1 MLVLWNVLK
10 ALWLRFVENGQC
22 VTVIW
27 LCVALKCGFVWIS
40 LIPMDCGTFGVRLV
54 VDYGLW
60 MRILPIPVDC
70 GTLGSDW
77 WFVMNCDCG
86 FHQSQ
91 WTAGHWG
98 QIDGWLWL
106 NCELPIPWTAG
117 HWGQIGRVIVCFM
130 FYSSWWCIFV
140 LLCIII
146 TTVYELAEYLLCLKP
161 MTLTN
166 LCVDVFSIVFR
177 YFRWFY
183 LMIGVLLAR
192 L

>member
-1 MLVLWNVLK
+1 MVISCSSASGEFHSPSFLYVLGVETMLVFWNVFK

-54 VDYGLW
+54 DDYGLW
-60 MRILPIPVDC
+60 MWI
-70 GTLGSDW
+70 
-77 WFVMNCDCG
+77 
-86 FHQSQ
+86 HQSQ

-98 QIDGWLWL
+98 QIGGWLWL

-117 HWGQIGRVIVCFM
+117 HWGQIGSMIVCFICD
-130 FYSSWWCIFV
+130 SSWWCMFV
-140 LLCIII
+140 LLCLMI
-146 TTVYELAEYLLCLKP
+146 TTVYEFTGYHLCLKP

-166 LCVDVFSIVFR
+166 LCVDVF
-177 YFRWFY
+177 
-183 LMIGVLLAR
+183 
-192 L
+192 